1 MTDNTIVGLGRVKF
15 TKPGDKYHWVRETEW
30 ERQWE
35 AEGLLPKRW
44 AVASEPVVISTYN
57 EKEVYVYIDNAS
69 DKVKATLRTEAKNE
83 VS

>member
-1 MTDNTIVGLGRVKF
+1 MTDNTIVGSGRVKF
-15 TKPGDKYHWVRETEW
+15 TKPGEKYHWVRETEW
-30 ERQWE
+30 ERKWE

>member
-1 MTDNTIVGLGRVKF
+1 MTDNTIVGSGRVKF
-15 TKPGDKYHWVRETEW
+15 TKPGEKYHWVRETEW

-44 AVASEPVVISTYN
+44 AVASEPVVISTYRG
-57 EKEVYVYIDNAS
+57 KEVHVYIDNAS